1 MIISNKLSDRE
12 RHYLNNLIV
21 SGQGEIPNKEGKVSQ
36 KATHQLVVD
45 KGFIVGA
52 IKIIRKE
59 VNK

>member
-21 SGQGEIPNKEGKVSQ
+21 SGQGEIPNKEGKVSPS
-36 KATHQLVVD
+36 ATHKFVVD

-52 IKIIRKE
+52 VKIIRREEK
-59 VNK
+59 K